1 MVLQQI
7 RDWFRGAELAAEEAP
22 SIAPQPE
29 NHRLCFVVDDEESVR
44 KLLSRIVTRAGL
56 EVSGFADAS
65 TVLQALKTQHPGI
78 IFLDVSL
85 ERSDAIEVIRGLGSV
100 RFGGFVQLMSGRASK
115 LLDDVKRIGER
126 HELSMLAPLQKPF
139 RLEQVAGVLKALDFG
154 SPPAKV
160 PLDEALHRNWVEFW
174 YQPKIDL
181 QKRVL
186 VGAEALARVRHP
198 DHGVLMPGSFIPG
211 ADEESLA
218 KLAQQALLC
227 VLRDWDLF
235 NQTGVSMQLAVNMP
249 VSALTSLPIAEL
261 VRQHRPSS
269 LNWDGLLLEVTEDQ
283 ILRDIPLAHEIA
295 TQLRIYNIAL
305 SLDDFGSGYSSLS
318 RLQELPF
325 AEIKLDQKFV
335 RNCGT
340 DETNA
345 ALCQLVID
353 LAHRV
358 GSVAVAEGI
367 ENPSELQA
375 LHRMGCDRGQGY
387 LFARPMPRDELV
399 TALGQRLHKATAA

>member
-7 RDWFRGAELAAEEAP
+7 REWFGGGELPSQPAP
-22 SIAPQPE
+22 SVVPQCEDPG
-29 NHRLCFVVDDEESVR
+29 LCFVVDDEEPIR
-44 KLLSRIVTRAGL
+44 KLLSRVITRAGL
-56 EVSGFADAS
+56 EVAGFADAP
-65 TVLQALKTQHPGI
+65 TTLQALNTQHPGT

-85 ERSDAIEVIRGLGSV
+85 EGSDAIEVIRGLGAA
-100 RFGGFVQLMSGRASK
+100 RFRGAVQLMSGRDAR

-126 HELSMLAPLQKPF
+126 HELKMLPPLQKPF
-139 RLEQVAGVLKALDFG
+139 RVEDVASVLKALG
-154 SPPAKV
+154 LVSQPAKV
-160 PLDEALHRNWVEFW
+160 SLDQALNRKWVEFW

-198 DHGVLMPGSFIPG
+198 DHGLLMPGSFIPS
-211 ADEESLA
+211 ANEASLA
-218 KLAQQALLC
+218 ELGQEALLC
-227 VLRDWDLF
+227 ALRDWKLF
-235 NQTGVSMQLAVNMP
+235 HQRGVALQLAVNMP
-249 VSALTSLPIAEL
+249 VSALTSLPLAEL
-261 VRQHRPSS
+261 VRKHRPASPKW
-269 LNWDGLLLEVTEDQ
+269 NGILLEVTEDQ

-295 TQLRIYNIAL
+295 TQLRIYNVAL

-335 RNCGT
+335 RNCDT
-340 DETNA
+340 DDTNA

-367 ENPSELQA
+367 ETPSELQA

-387 LFARPMPRDELV
+387 LFARPMPRDELI
-399 TALGQRLHKATAA
+399 TALGQRLHNINAA